1 MLWARRI
8 KITLFNTTALKGYS
22 CDYMPTFLWNIMSN
36 DRYNKKP
43 RPLNRKV
50 DEKPVAILR
59 CLSCEGGIIKNITLS
74 DRQHRRRFLWT
85 PQGPQTWQK
94 LQESWTSVVY
104 TFNGVHMR
112 SFYAFEELAV
122 GVSKSDW
129 RMLGSRGL
137 SQCVLTCQTQSRT
150 PDEDVKQQLGTTEL
164 SDVLFNMLVAWLYL
178 ALSIIFCFV
187 LFFSLGV
194 ELVCPV

>member
-22 CDYMPTFLWNIMSN
+22 CDYMPFLWNVMSD

-43 RPLNRKV
+43 RPLNSKL

-94 LQESWTSVVY
+94 LQESWTSVAY
-104 TFNGVHMR
+104 MFNGVHMR
-112 SFYAFEELAV
+112 SFHAFRIGCRCIKVRLTYAQLSWFVAV
-122 GVSKSDW
+122 SLNKPKLKAEHQ
-129 RMLGSRGL
+129 M
-137 SQCVLTCQTQSRT
+137 
-150 PDEDVKQQLGTTEL
+150 K
-164 SDVLFNMLVAWLYL
+164 M
-178 ALSIIFCFV
+178 
-187 LFFSLGV
+187 FF
-194 ELVCPV
+194 